1 MPVNEEALIRA
12 YHEIIT
18 QLEIPRAVE
27 QDTLPKEGDWYAI
40 SKPTYSVTKEEVIDL
55 LRGSFGGDAQHI
67 FDTLVKR
74 GFLIPLSSSFDLDD
88 DNLGYRSLHMDVLC
102 RSSEIRTAYD
112 SSRYLLSSK
121 LAYHFV
127 TTPTKDDRCV
137 LPDTTQLRDG
147 SPLSLASRSLAEAI
161 NYFFEGHQDL
171 AKSYMYMLK
180 QVVQGLDAYQALALR
195 ELLRSDRKIHV
206 IVAPTGSGKTEIF
219 LLYALAW
226 LIKQRYICN
235 KRGKVLLVYPRKAL
249 TADQASRIIKI
260 LHISSKNNFRFIFA
274 IRDGD
279 TPHRNDLLRG
289 TSNLSFRG
297 IECPLCNDGELVIKL
312 HGKNSYVVCGNCGKN
327 YDFVR
332 ITREEAAEADVI
344 ATNQWALEA
353 RLLDNNPN
361 EINTMTVGET
371 GLIVVDEAHE
381 YKGFGGGLFN
391 ALLNAIRYVRSLLRE
406 GGDLEI
412 ILSSATIPEPSDFA
426 SKLAEVSENELQVI
440 TYDDVKRAY
449 GERAISGRRLVISG
463 LFSINPQ
470 FSWNTYCQLWL
481 VLTTFLCKCYELR
494 EKIFPST
501 QKIQSVLFVNNIRE
515 LKRVRSGFL
524 NNLALGE
531 PRDHL
536 NPQIPANDPFCYWHY
551 IPRQLRKQVKA
562 EVENL
567 IMRKVLENK
576 LVMML
581 SELEPDERT
590 QIIGKLRRG
599 EGLAVLSTSSLE
611 LGVDYKGVMFILNA
625 GLENP
630 ISLLQRIGR
639 GGRSAETLRTVLGI
653 ILARASVTEAFLLYD
668 REYLDA
674 LLKMKLGSSYR
685 LFVTV
690 DNPQVKSREKLL
702 KAIASLALDG
712 EQTYAS
718 GKAIESVDETV
729 ELLEKILTKLRNIGD

>member
-1 MPVNEEALIRA
+1 VPVNEEALIRA